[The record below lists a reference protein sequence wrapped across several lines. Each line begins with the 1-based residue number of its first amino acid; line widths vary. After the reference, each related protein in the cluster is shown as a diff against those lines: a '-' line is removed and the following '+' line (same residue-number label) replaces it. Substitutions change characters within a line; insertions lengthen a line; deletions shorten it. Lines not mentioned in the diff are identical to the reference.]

1 MKPLNLPRRAAGASR
16 AEFAYNRVVKLDDLD
31 RAVLAALQENGRM
44 ALSEIARRTGV
55 APATV
60 HERLAKLR
68 RAGVVL
74 GFFTRVNPAFLG
86 YTVTAL
92 IHLRTELADQVERT
106 IADLRA
112 IPEVEEVHVVTGEYD
127 LVVKMR
133 ARDTAHLQE
142 LLVNKVHR
150 VTGFIRSATEVCLT
164 SPLERFGPLIRP

>member
-1 MKPLNLPRRAAGASR
+1 MRL
-16 AEFAYNRVVKLDDLD
+16 AYNQSVKLDDLD

-68 RAGVVL
+68 RSGVVR
-74 GFFTRVNPAFLG
+74 GFFARVDPALLG

-127 LVVKMR
+127 LVVKVR

-142 LLVNKVHR
+142 LLVTKVHR
-150 VTGFIRSATEVCLT
+150 VAGFIRSATEVCLT
-164 SPLERFGPLIRP
+164 SPLERYGPLIRS

>member
-1 MKPLNLPRRAAGASR
+1 M
-16 AEFAYNRVVKLDDLD
+16 KLDKTD
-31 RAVLAALQENGRM
+31 RFIISALQENGRM
-44 ALSEIARRTGV
+44 PLSEIARRAKV

-68 RAGVVL
+68 RNGVVE
-74 GFFTRVNPAFLG
+74 GFDVRLSAAALG

-92 IHLRTELADQVERT
+92 VHLRTELATQVHRT
-106 IADLRA
+106 VEDLRS

-127 LVVKMR
+127 LVVKLR

-142 LLVNKVHR
+142 LLVQRLHR

-164 SPLERFGPLIRP
+164 TPLERHGPLVER